1 MQDQVLNNTTLQA
14 LRSNGTISDQEV
26 VISEGDL
33 YYAKNVLTNDKRM
46 LTASVVNSAFQNE
59 AITENKR
66 TLLKG

>member
-46 LTASVVNSAFQNE
+46 LAASVVNSAFQNE